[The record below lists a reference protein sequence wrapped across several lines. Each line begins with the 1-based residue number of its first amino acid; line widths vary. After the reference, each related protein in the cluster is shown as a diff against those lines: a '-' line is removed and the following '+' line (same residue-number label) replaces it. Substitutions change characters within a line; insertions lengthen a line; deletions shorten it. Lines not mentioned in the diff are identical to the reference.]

1 MRKGRLIARSVFTL
15 GIILFVVDELEEDED
30 YYKKKY

>member
-1 MRKGRLIARSVFTL
+1 MRKGLLIARSAFTL
-15 GIILFVVDELEEDED
+15 SIILFLVDELEEDDD

>member
-1 MRKGRLIARSVFTL
+1 MRKGRLIARSAFTL
-15 GIILFVVDELEEDED
+15 GIILFLLDELEEEDD